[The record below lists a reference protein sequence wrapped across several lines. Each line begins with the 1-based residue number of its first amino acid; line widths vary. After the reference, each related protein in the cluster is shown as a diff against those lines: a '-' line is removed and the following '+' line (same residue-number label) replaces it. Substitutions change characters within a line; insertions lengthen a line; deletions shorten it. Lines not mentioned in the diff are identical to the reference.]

1 MTEAV
6 ILLPILL
13 GLIGYQFFKGKKQ
26 NRKILLSLNI
36 GFLIF
41 WFFCAWLLQIV
52 IDVFIFDWTEAGQN
66 LFDKLENIIGGIL
79 IYVPWYWYSWY
90 LWFRRPKNIRFE
102 LKKDEK
108 ILLLKPRAYWF
119 SIRHV
124 TNFGTIYFTD
134 KRIAFC
140 ATPGWKLFFASLKS
154 PMTFSLID
162 TFTKSAN
169 IRWEAGHHRVGV
181 VYGKGI
187 FFRAKFMTL
196 DGKNTGILIEED
208 FIDLLNTLRGS

>member
-13 GLIGYQFFKGKKQ
+13 GFIGYQFFKAKKQ
-26 NRKILLSLNI
+26 NRKTLLAQNI
-36 GFLIF
+36 FFLIVWPLLALF
-41 WFFCAWLLQIV
+41 LQIA
-52 IDVFIFDWTEAGQN
+52 IEVFIFDWTEAGQN

-90 LWFRRPKNIRFE
+90 LWFRRPKNIKFE

-140 ATPGWKLFFASLKS
+140 ATPGWKLFLFGGPFLN
-154 PMTFSLID
+154 D

-181 VYGKGI
+181 VDGKGI

>member
-13 GLIGYQFFKGKKQ
+13 GFIGYQFFKGKKQ
-26 NRKILLSLNI
+26 NRKTLLALNI
-36 GFLIF
+36 VILIV
-41 WFFCAWLLQIV
+41 WLFFAFCLQIA
-52 IDVFIFDWTEAGQN
+52 IEVFIFDWTEAGQN

-119 SIRHV
+119 NIRHV

-134 KRIAFC
+134 KRIVFC
-140 ATPGWKLFFASLKS
+140 ATPGWKLFFASLTS
-154 PMTFSLID
+154 PITFPFID
-162 TFTKSAN
+162 PFTKSEN
-169 IRWEAGHHRVGV
+169 IRWEADHYRVGV
-181 VYGKGI
+181 VDGKGI
-187 FFRAKFMTL
+187 LFRLKFMTL
-196 DGKNTGILIEED
+196 DGKNTGITIEED
-208 FIDLLNTLRGS
+208 CIDLLNAFKDK

>member
-13 GLIGYQFFKGKKQ
+13 GFIGYQFFKAKKQ
-26 NRKILLSLNI
+26 NRKTLLAQNI
-36 GFLIF
+36 FFLIVWPLLALF
-41 WFFCAWLLQIV
+41 LQIA
-52 IDVFIFDWTEAGQN
+52 IEVFIFDWTEAGQN
-66 LFDKLENIIGGIL
+66 LFDKLENIIGGKL

-134 KRIAFC
+134 KRIVFC
-140 ATPGWKLFFASLKS
+140 ATAGWKLFFFAG
-154 PMTFSLID
+154 PLID
-162 TFTKSAN
+162 AFTKSAN
-169 IRWEAGHHRVGV
+169 IRWEAEHHRVGV
-181 VYGKGI
+181 VDGKGI
-187 FFRAKFMTL
+187 FFRVKFMTL
-196 DGKNTGILIEED
+196 DGKNTGIPLEED
-208 FIDLLNTLRGS
+208 FNDLLNTLKGS

>member
-13 GLIGYQFFKGKKQ
+13 GFIGYQFFKGKKQ
-26 NRKILLSLNI
+26 NRKTLLAQNI
-36 GFLIF
+36 VFLIV
-41 WFFCAWLLQIV
+41 WLFFAFFLQIA
-52 IDVFIFDWTEAGQN
+52 IEVFIFDWTEAGQN

-134 KRIAFC
+134 KRIVFC
-140 ATPGWKLFFASLKS
+140 ATPGWKLFFASWTS
-154 PMTFSLID
+154 PITLSFID
-162 TFTKSAN
+162 PFTKSEN
-169 IRWEAGHHRVGV
+169 IRWEADHHRVGV
-181 VYGKGI
+181 VDGKGI
-187 FFRAKFMTL
+187 LFRFKFMTL
-196 DGKNTGILIEED
+196 DGKNTGITIEED
-208 FIDLLNTLRGS
+208 FIDLLNTLKGK

>member
-1 MTEAV
+1 MQLAPFLLTEAV

-79 IYVPWYWYSWY
+79 IYVPWYWYSWN
-90 LWFRRPKNIRFE
+90 LWVRAKNTRFK
-102 LKKDEK
+102 LNRDEK
-108 ILLLKPRAYWF
+108 MLCLKPRAYWF
-119 SIRHV
+119 NIRHL
-124 TNFGTIYFTD
+124 TSFGTIYLTD
-134 KRIAFC
+134 KRIAFG
-140 ATPGWKLFFASLKS
+140 ATAGWKLFFAG
-154 PMTFSLID
+154 PLID
-162 TFTKSAN
+162 PFIKSAN
-169 IRWEAGHHRVGV
+169 IRWEAEHHRVGV
-181 VYGKGI
+181 VDGKGI
-187 FFRAKFMTL
+187 FFRVKFMTL
-196 DGKNTGILIEED
+196 DGKNTGIALEED
-208 FIDLLNTLRGS
+208 FIDLLNTLKGS

>member
-1 MTEAV
+1 MTESV

-13 GLIGYQFFKGKKQ
+13 GFIGYQFFKAKKQ
-26 NRKILLSLNI
+26 NRKTLLAQNI
-36 GFLIF
+36 FFLIVWPLLALF
-41 WFFCAWLLQIV
+41 LQIA
-52 IDVFIFDWTEAGQN
+52 IEVFIFDWTEAGQN

-134 KRIAFC
+134 KRIVFC
-140 ATPGWKLFFASLKS
+140 ATPGWKLFFAN
-154 PMTFSLID
+154 PFLID
-162 TFTKSAN
+162 IFTKSAN
-169 IRWEAGHHRVGV
+169 IRWEAEHHRVGV
-181 VYGKGI
+181 VDGKGI
-187 FFRAKFMTL
+187 FFRVKFMTL
-196 DGKNTGILIEED
+196 DGKNTGIALEED
-208 FIDLLNTLRGS
+208 FIDLLNTLKGS

>member
-13 GLIGYQFFKGKKQ
+13 GFIGYQFFKAKKQ
-26 NRKILLSLNI
+26 NRKTLLAQNI
-36 GFLIF
+36 FFLIVWPLLALF
-41 WFFCAWLLQIV
+41 LQIA
-52 IDVFIFDWTEAGQN
+52 IEVFIFDWTEAGQN

-134 KRIAFC
+134 KRIAFG
-140 ATPGWKLFFASLKS
+140 ATAGWKLFFFAS
-154 PMTFSLID
+154 PLID
-162 TFTKSAN
+162 AFTKSAN
-169 IRWEAGHHRVGV
+169 IRWEAEHHRVGV
-181 VYGKGI
+181 VDGKGI
-187 FFRAKFMTL
+187 FFRVKFMTL
-196 DGKNTGILIEED
+196 DGKNTGIALEED
-208 FIDLLNTLRGS
+208 FIDLLNTLKGS

>member
-13 GLIGYQFFKGKKQ
+13 GFIGYQFFKAKKQ
-26 NRKILLSLNI
+26 NRKTLLAQNI
-36 GFLIF
+36 FFLIVWPLLALF
-41 WFFCAWLLQIV
+41 LQIA
-52 IDVFIFDWTEAGQN
+52 IEVFIFDWTEAGQN

-108 ILLLKPRAYWF
+108 ILLLKPRACWS

-134 KRIAFC
+134 KRIVFC
-140 ATPGWKLFFASLKS
+140 ATAGWKLFFFAS
-154 PMTFSLID
+154 PLID

-169 IRWEAGHHRVGV
+169 IRWEAEHHRVGV
-181 VYGKGI
+181 VDGKGI
-187 FFRAKFMTL
+187 FFRVKYMTL
-196 DGKNTGILIEED
+196 DGKNTGITIEED
-208 FIDLLNTLRGS
+208 FIDLLNTLKGS

>member
-13 GLIGYQFFKGKKQ
+13 GFIGYQFFKAKKQ
-26 NRKILLSLNI
+26 NRKTLLAQNI
-36 GFLIF
+36 FFLIVWPLLALF
-41 WFFCAWLLQIV
+41 LQIA
-52 IDVFIFDWTEAGQN
+52 IEVFIFDWTEAGQN

-108 ILLLKPRAYWF
+108 MLLLKPRAYWF

-134 KRIAFC
+134 KRIVFC
-140 ATPGWKLFFASLKS
+140 ATPGWKLFCANPF
-154 PMTFSLID
+154 LID
-162 TFTKSAN
+162 IFTKSAN
-169 IRWEAGHHRVGV
+169 IRWEAEHHRVGV
-181 VYGKGI
+181 VDGKGI
-187 FFRAKFMTL
+187 FFRVKFMTL
-196 DGKNTGILIEED
+196 DGKNTGIALEED
-208 FIDLLNTLRGS
+208 FIDLLNTLKGS

>member
-13 GLIGYQFFKGKKQ
+13 GFIGYQFFKAKKQ
-26 NRKILLSLNI
+26 NRKTLLAQNI
-36 GFLIF
+36 FFLIVWPLLALF
-41 WFFCAWLLQIV
+41 LQIA
-52 IDVFIFDWTEAGQN
+52 IEVFIFDWTEAGQN

-108 ILLLKPRAYWF
+108 MLLLKPRAYWF

-134 KRIAFC
+134 KRIVFC
-140 ATPGWKLFFASLKS
+140 ATPGWKLFFAG
-154 PMTFSLID
+154 PLID

-169 IRWEAGHHRVGV
+169 IRWEAEHHRVGV
-181 VYGKGI
+181 VDGKGI

-208 FIDLLNTLRGS
+208 FIDLLNTLKGS

>member
-13 GLIGYQFFKGKKQ
+13 GFIGYQFFKAKKQ
-26 NRKILLSLNI
+26 NRKTLLAQNI
-36 GFLIF
+36 FFLIVWPLLALF
-41 WFFCAWLLQIV
+41 LQIA
-52 IDVFIFDWTEAGQN
+52 IEVFIFDWTEAGQN

-134 KRIAFC
+134 KRIVFY
-140 ATPGWKLFFASLKS
+140 ATPGWKLFFV
-154 PMTFSLID
+154 PFLID
-162 TFTKSAN
+162 IFTKSAN
-169 IRWEAGHHRVGV
+169 IRWEAEHHRVGV
-181 VYGKGI
+181 VDGKGI

-196 DGKNTGILIEED
+196 DGKNTGIALEED
-208 FIDLLNTLRGS
+208 FIDLLNTLKGS

>member
-1 MTEAV
+1 MTKAV

-13 GLIGYQFFKGKKQ
+13 GFIGYQFFKGKKQ
-26 NRKILLSLNI
+26 NRKTLLALNI
-36 GFLIF
+36 VFLIV
-41 WFFCAWLLQIV
+41 WLFFAFCLQIA
-52 IDVFIFDWTEAGQN
+52 IEVFIFDWTEAGQN

-134 KRIAFC
+134 KRIVFC
-140 ATPGWKLFFASLKS
+140 ATSGWKLFFASFTS
-154 PMTFSLID
+154 PITFSLID
-162 TFTKSAN
+162 PFTKSED
-169 IRWEAGHHRVGV
+169 IIWEADHHRVGFV
-181 VYGKGI
+181 DGKGI
-187 FFRAKFMTL
+187 LFRFKFMTL
-196 DGKNTGILIEED
+196 DGKNTGITIEED
-208 FIDLLNTLRGS
+208 CIDLLNALKGK

>member
-13 GLIGYQFFKGKKQ
+13 GFIGYQFFKAKKQ
-26 NRKILLSLNI
+26 NRKTLLAQNI
-36 GFLIF
+36 FFLIVWPLLALF
-41 WFFCAWLLQIV
+41 LQIA
-52 IDVFIFDWTEAGQN
+52 IEVFIFDWTEAGQN

-119 SIRHV
+119 NIRHLA
-124 TNFGTIYFTD
+124 NFGTIYLTD
-134 KRIAFC
+134 KRIAFG
-140 ATPGWKLFFASLKS
+140 ATAGWKFFFARPLVD
-154 PMTFSLID
+154 I
-162 TFTKSAN
+162 FTQSTN

-181 VYGKGI
+181 VDGKGI

-208 FIDLLNTLRGS
+208 FIDLLNALKGK

>member
-13 GLIGYQFFKGKKQ
+13 GFIGYQFFKAKKQ
-26 NRKILLSLNI
+26 NRKTLLAQNI
-36 GFLIF
+36 FFLIVWPLLALF
-41 WFFCAWLLQIV
+41 LQIA
-52 IDVFIFDWTEAGQN
+52 IEVFIFDWTEAGQN

-140 ATPGWKLFFASLKS
+140 ATPGWKFFLFVGPFLND
-154 PMTFSLID
+154 P
-162 TFTKSAN
+162 FTQTSHKKYIIA
-169 IRWEAGHHRVGV
+169 H
-181 VYGKGI
+181 
-187 FFRAKFMTL
+187 L
-196 DGKNTGILIEED
+196 
-208 FIDLLNTLRGS
+208 TLRNNLEHQMIINVNGRNDVNNPDLGSYSETNVVINFPEVYESSNH

>member
-1 MTEAV
+1 M
-6 ILLPILL
+6 
-13 GLIGYQFFKGKKQ
+13 F
-26 NRKILLSLNI
+26 
-36 GFLIF
+36 
-41 WFFCAWLLQIV
+41 LQIA
-52 IDVFIFDWTEAGQN
+52 IEVFIFDWTEAGQN

-140 ATPGWKLFFASLKS
+140 ATPGWKLFLFGGPFLN
-154 PMTFSLID
+154 D

-181 VYGKGI
+181 VDGKGI